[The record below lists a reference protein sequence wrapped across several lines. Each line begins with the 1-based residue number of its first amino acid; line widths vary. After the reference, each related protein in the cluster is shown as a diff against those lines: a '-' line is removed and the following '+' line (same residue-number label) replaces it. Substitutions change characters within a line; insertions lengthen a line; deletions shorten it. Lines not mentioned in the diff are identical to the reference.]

1 MYYKNEEQ
9 ELQKEEN
16 LYLLQR
22 FLTMTQNG
30 SMTWYCTYFAP
41 VSFVLS
47 ERDDGSPD
55 AFLSQL
61 YTVKTTW
68 NGIGWELSF
77 AETIKIP
84 SGQSTVHVMGEPIDR
99 PARRFEIQHITETEI
114 SSGTDVTEQQRYQN
128 PLAAQLAGEV
138 LAQIENSDTVQDAYS
153 WAEYNVMKNVP
164 RQYFHQP
171 LYKMGKKLLE
181 NKQPMVYHKCVVD
194 GEYRQSMLQKQ

>member
-9 ELQKEEN
+9 ELQREEN

-30 SMTWYCTYFAP
+30 SLTWECTYFAP

-47 ERDDGSPD
+47 ERDDGGPD

-61 YTVKTTW
+61 YTVTTTW

-84 SGQSTVHVMGEPIDR
+84 SGQSTVHVMGEQINQ
-99 PARRFEIQHITETEI
+99 PARRFEIQHITEMIIPSE
-114 SSGTDVTEQQRYQN
+114 SDATEQQHYQN
-128 PLAAQLAGEV
+128 SPAAQLAGTV

-153 WAEYNVMKNVP
+153 WAEYNVIKNVP

-181 NKQPMVYHKCVVD
+181 NRQPMVYHKCVVD
-194 GEYRQSMLQKQ
+194 GEYRQSILQKQ